1 MCSVT
6 FDKLWAIAYERE
18 GELLRDAAKLAKFYA
33 IPSAME
39 AIAMA
44 RTLHAAGQPF
54 FAYCEDIYKD
64 KQQHRLDRLKRQY
77 HMAPHEVKFVKM
89 MMDKAAKGGW

>member
-6 FDKLWAIAYERE
+6 FDKLWAVAYERE
-18 GELLRDAAKLAKFYA
+18 GELLSDAAKLARIYA
-33 IPSAME
+33 ISSAME

-44 RTLHAAGQPF
+44 RSLREAGRPF
-54 FAYCEDIYKD
+54 FAYCEDLYKD

-77 HMAPHEVKFVKM
+77 HMAPHEVQFVKK